1 MAQYT
6 IGNINKS
13 SVLTFQL
20 CLPIFCIMLC
30 IVLCCEGNI
39 RNGNDTGHF
48 LPGHL

>member
-39 RNGNDTGHF
+39 RNGSDTGQF